1 MGTLIFLK
9 LRIYFCIITL
19 NTSFRIWI
27 CCSSTFSEIFF
38 ISFRFWEA
46 GFNLFSLILH
56 VKCIFLFSFG
66 KAKIN
71 IPVLIL
77 QILPAVTKTKD
88 HLSNVYRKV
97 AHYPFNCLN
106 ICMIIEPGSAIFAVV
121 HWTVNKKYR
130 DLFICRYLW
139 KLTTRIKHTSWTK
152 DVVILPMKFSNFRNI
167 NLF

>member
-1 MGTLIFLK
+1 MGTGIFLK

-27 CCSSTFSEIFF
+27 CCSSTFSEFF
-38 ISFRFWEA
+38 LFHSGFGRQGLIS
-46 GFNLFSLILH
+46 FSLIFD

-97 AHYPFNCLN
+97 SHYPFNCLN

-130 DLFICRYLW
+130 DLFICRYL
-139 KLTTRIKHTSWTK
+139 
-152 DVVILPMKFSNFRNI
+152 
-167 NLF
+167 